1 MAVTHPVLRECEK
14 AARRLMVH
22 RIAES
27 VAVTA
32 ALVGPLAAWLAGM
45 HALAMRG
52 QASWALV
59 GAQVWGVW
67 VAVLLQPTV
76 RRALS
81 TVPMQMVL
89 AIIAGTG
96 LYAATMAG
104 ILLGEEPVG
113 WWLAAR
119 GLGVVAVAGPVTPLV
134 RGVSV
139 RQAAVWLDHQLRAG
153 DRIAT
158 AAEALRSGRPIGEE
172 TRLIAAQ
179 AQDILAS
186 REPTSGAYWK
196 RTRRTAALAGLAVG
210 VCLLAGTLGPATPRD
225 AFSDRLASA
234 SAEMEE
240 TQRRRI
246 ARAMRSAARS
256 SDAAK
261 AELLREAAVVM
272 VDASDRDRLAELLQE
287 LRRRGYDVRRDV
299 PKDVME
305 ELARRAGGGG
315 DDVADR
321 AGNGNGGAIEQD
333 ANASAGPAQWVFV
346 ATPATTGRGDPGQAD
361 RAVRPETLPWEE
373 AWQRARRRAGDALVA
388 GRLPVRYRE
397 LIERYYERPAA
408 DQSE

>member
-1 MAVTHPVLRECEK
+1 MAVTHPVLRECERT
-14 AARRLMVH
+14 ARRLMMH

-59 GAQVWGVW
+59 GAQVWVVW
-67 VAVLLQPTV
+67 VAVLLQRRV
-76 RRALS
+76 RTALS
-81 TVPMQMVL
+81 VAPMQMVL

-96 LYAATMAG
+96 LYAGTMAG
-104 ILLGEEPVG
+104 VLLGEEPTG

-119 GLGVVAVAGPVTPLV
+119 GLGVVAVVGPVTPLV

-139 RQAAVWLDHQLRAG
+139 RQAAVWLDHQLHAG

-158 AAEALRSGRPIGEE
+158 AVEKLTSDGPIGEE
-172 TRLIAAQ
+172 AALIAAQ
-179 AQDILAS
+179 AENILSS
-186 REPTSGAYWK
+186 RQPTSGGYWR

-210 VCLLAGTLGPATPRD
+210 VCLLVGALGPASTRD
-225 AFSDRLASA
+225 AFSARLADA
-234 SAEMEE
+234 AAELDES
-240 TQRRRI
+240 QRRRI
-246 ARAMRSAARS
+246 ARAMRAAARS

-272 VDASDRDRLAELLQE
+272 VDASDRDRLAELLRE

-299 PKDVME
+299 PEGVME

-315 DDVADR
+315 DETADR
-321 AGNGNGGAIEQD
+321 AGNGNGGEIGQD
-333 ANASAGPAQWVFV
+333 ANATKGPARWVFV
-346 ATPATTGRGDPGQAD
+346 ATPPTTDQADPDQAD
-361 RAVRPETLPWEE
+361 RATRPETLPWEE
-373 AWQRARRRAGDALVA
+373 AWQRARQRAGDALA
-388 GRLPVRYRE
+388 GGRLPSQYRE
-397 LIERYYERPAA
+397 LIERYYERPDAR
-408 DQSE
+408 